1 MRKEHNSSIFKL
13 CLTEINRVLDKSFC
27 HSPLVL
33 KVPSQPFCPSPSYL
47 DIDECSGDKNNC
59 DPDAICTN
67 IEGSYNCTC
76 KEGFVGDG
84 RSCTRKFLKLRFTN
98 GRYILLKNDHLILG
112 L

>member
-1 MRKEHNSSIFKL
+1 M
-13 CLTEINRVLDKSFC
+13 LDKSFC

-33 KVPSQPFCPSPSYL
+33 KVPSPPFCPLPSHL

-59 DPDAICTN
+59 DLDAVCTN

-84 RSCTRKFLKLRFTN
+84 KSCTRKFLKLRFTIN
-98 GRYILLKNDHLILG
+98 GWYSLLKNDHLILG